1 MQMSKCLMQSHILM
15 WVRNRIYTHAHRL
28 TDTKN
33 ARNELTFNSGKISM
47 QFLLVQRPNMT
58 HNRSGKATN
67 TLGLPTPNS
76 TPDNLTC
83 SLVKY
88 TSK

>member
-33 ARNELTFNSGKISM
+33 ARNELTFNSDLNQHAVPLRAK
-47 QFLLVQRPNMT
+47 T
-58 HNRSGKATN
+58 
-67 TLGLPTPNS
+67 
-76 TPDNLTC
+76 
-83 SLVKY
+83 KY
-88 TSK
+88 DAQQKR